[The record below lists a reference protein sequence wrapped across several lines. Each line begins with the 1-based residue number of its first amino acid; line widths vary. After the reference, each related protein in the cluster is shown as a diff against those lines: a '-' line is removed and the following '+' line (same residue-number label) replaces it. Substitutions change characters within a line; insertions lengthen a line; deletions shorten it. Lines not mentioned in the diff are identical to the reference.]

1 MAIANG
7 RNYFFQKGTQ
17 STYDAKAAMEQ
28 CLTDILELWPKE
40 VWPVSTQALIP
51 WITSLQRLP
60 MGCKQTPYNIAASL
74 MAMILGVAYLMMDTV
89 ANRFWREA

>member
-1 MAIANG
+1 
-7 RNYFFQKGTQ
+7 
-17 STYDAKAAMEQ
+17 
-28 CLTDILELWPKE
+28 
-40 VWPVSTQALIP
+40 
-51 WITSLQRLP
+51 